1 MTGTV
6 NKKKTFVQRKLA
18 EIRTYKNRRCNLHRL
33 ILQQKDWNTWF
44 DNIQKE
50 RQEARQEAQKQRSRP
65 RWIFADSFDDK
76 EEIKEEDNT
85 GLLVKLV

>member
-33 ILQQKDWNTWF
+33 ILQQKEWGTWF

-50 RQEARQEAQKQRSRP
+50 RQEARQEAQKPKPRP

>member
-18 EIRTYKNRRCNLHRL
+18 EIRTFKNRHCNLHRL
-33 ILQQKDWNTWF
+33 ILQQKEWGAWF

-50 RQEARQEAQKQRSRP
+50 RQEARQESQKQRPRP
-65 RWIFADSFDDK
+65 RWIFVDSFDDK
-76 EEIKEEDNT
+76 EEFKEEDNT

>member
-6 NKKKTFVQRKLA
+6 NKKKTSVQRKLE

-33 ILQQKDWNTWF
+33 ILQQKEWGTWF

-50 RQEARQEAQKQRSRP
+50 RQEARQESQQQRPRQ

-76 EEIKEEDNT
+76 EEFKEEDNT